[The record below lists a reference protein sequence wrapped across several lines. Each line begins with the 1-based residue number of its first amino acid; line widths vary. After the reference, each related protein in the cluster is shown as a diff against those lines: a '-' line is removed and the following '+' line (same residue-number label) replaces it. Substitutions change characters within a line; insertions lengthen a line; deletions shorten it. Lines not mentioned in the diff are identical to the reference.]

1 MQVTAQYSSELLMA
15 VGLILGS
22 LLLFRFTRNR
32 VNSLPPE
39 ERSLG
44 RPLWVATISILF
56 LGIASALNFGFAS
69 GIAELEIFLLLIAT
83 LGSTL
88 LMFAAIM
95 ILGSKRLLAIPA
107 ILVIAVAVF
116 ISVGNVLG
124 ALPFGVTSEV
134 LSNIIGLGLFSIP
147 FGLFTYLTY
156 TTKRITSFALA
167 VVSITYPL
175 LVFATTFTAPEAIA
189 AILAIRLWGPALLIT
204 AMILP
209 ESKIGGELLA
219 YSLTI
224 SSFFYFMTYLLVSP
238 FMAGVD
244 VLGMQSVTFI
254 ALAGILS
261 IGTAAYT
268 FTRWRVSRNTAT
280 LTIGIYF
287 AVGGFSWL
295 ITSLNHIEFIG
306 GLNAT
311 YFALLL
317 GILAPMLLNVSS
329 VVALDWK
336 QVVLLPA
343 LIFAI
348 PFFLMLT
355 GWTAMMDPY
364 GIPNMVLVMAITGI
378 LQSVIPLALYGLLWT
393 RMNKAGAPGRSRAL
407 FLALGILLIIFGSAG
422 GNTVTPL
429 TSTLILG
436 AFVVWWLGITGRADQ
451 LLNTTA
457 TV

>member
-1 MQVTAQYSSELLMA
+1 
-15 VGLILGS
+15 
-22 LLLFRFTRNR
+22 
-32 VNSLPPE
+32 
-39 ERSLG
+39 
-44 RPLWVATISILF
+44 
-56 LGIASALNFGFAS
+56 
-69 GIAELEIFLLLIAT
+69 
-83 LGSTL
+83 
-88 LMFAAIM
+88 MFAAIM

-107 ILVIAVAVF
+107 VLVIAVAVF

-167 VVSITYPL
+167 VVSITYPM

-209 ESKIGGELLA
+209 ESKIGGELIA

-238 FMAGVD
+238 FATGGD

-268 FTRWRVSRNTAT
+268 FTRWRLSRNTAT

-295 ITSLNHIEFIG
+295 TVSLNHIEFIG

-343 LIFAI
+343 LIFAV

-355 GWTAMMDPY
+355 GWTAIPMLDPY
-364 GIPNMVLVMAITGI
+364 SISNMIPVMAITGI
-378 LQSVIPLALYGLLWT
+378 LQSVIPLALYGVLWT
-393 RMNKAGAPGRSRAL
+393 RMNKAGSPGRSRAL

-422 GNTVTPL
+422 GDTVTPL
-429 TSTLILG
+429 SSTLILG